1 MDFSNHL
8 FMKKLYFILLVIAPL
23 FVQAQGDSLHTK
35 SKPQEKSFY
44 WGLKGGLNFS
54 NVTNASSIN
63 ASGQTGFHAGLLV
76 DMGAKLFGFRLE
88 VLYSRQGY
96 GFSTD
101 SSSGSFSHD
110 YISMSE
116 LMTVNITRFVQLQV
130 GGQTGY
136 LLNAKSTSTSQST
149 GNASVDQLLNYYN
162 RFDYGFGVGIEIHPI
177 AGLLIGARYNLSF
190 SNLYKDAYSGTGNG
204 SYSPNIDFKN
214 NLVQISAGYRF

>member
-1 MDFSNHL
+1 
-8 FMKKLYFILLVIAPL
+8 
-23 FVQAQGDSLHTK
+23 
-35 SKPQEKSFY
+35 
-44 WGLKGGLNFS
+44 
-54 NVTNASSIN
+54 
-63 ASGQTGFHAGLLV
+63 
-76 DMGAKLFGFRLE
+76 
-88 VLYSRQGY
+88 
-96 GFSTD
+96 
-101 SSSGSFSHD
+101 
-110 YISMSE
+110 MSE

-177 AGLLIGARYNLSF
+177 AGLLVGARYNISF
-190 SNLYKDAYSGTGNG
+190 SNLYKDTYSGTSTG